1 MKPNQNQ
8 ESKTCPGDSNG
19 IMNPGDT
26 DGNGVNDDGH
36 AVVIFG
42 YDEDHGTVYYWDP
55 ETGQTCNG
63 AVGDFILGW
72 TVTGVK

>member
-8 ESKTCPGDSNG
+8 ESKTCPGDS
-19 IMNPGDT
+19 T
-26 DGNGVNDDGH
+26 
-36 AVVIFG
+36 
-42 YDEDHGTVYYWDP
+42 DEDHGTVYYWDP